1 MPAGLIALLRALLV
15 WVLIMV
21 AESAQGAVRRLVTD
35 PDLDFWVRQASV
47 LLGAVV
53 IFVITW
59 ACLRW
64 MRIRTAG
71 GALAVGGLWVI
82 LTLAF
87 EVGLGRLLG
96 LGWDRILAD
105 YDLLHGGLMPLGLLA
120 MALTPWA
127 VRRLQA
133 RRAPSPPDSEAA
145 PPRSTP

>member
-1 MPAGLIALLRALLV
+1 MPAGLLALLRVLLV

-21 AESAQGAVRRLVTD
+21 AESAQGALRRLVTD
-35 PDLDFWVRQASV
+35 PDLAFWIRQASV

-53 IFVITW
+53 IFAITW

-64 MRIRTAG
+64 MRIRTAA

-87 EVGLGRLLG
+87 EVGLGRILG
-96 LGWDRILAD
+96 LGWRRILAD

-133 RRAPSPPDSEAA
+133 GRAPPPGTPDA
-145 PPRSTP
+145 PHRSTP